1 MQRFYASIFFL
12 AVLLGGVS
20 LTASASNTPDV
31 QSPVAAGMEVRKPAA
46 PGIVCVYPNL
56 GGCQLYVEASCP
68 LECVLYDAEG
78 HVLLDCTL
86 KVGITLLDTSRYQSG
101 RYLLKAGTET
111 FTIDI

>member
-1 MQRFYASIFFL
+1 MQRFYAIIFFI
-12 AVLLGGVS
+12 AVFLGSFS
-20 LTASASNTPDV
+20 LTVSASNTPSV
-31 QSPVAAGMEVRKPAA
+31 SSPVAAGMEVRKSAA

-56 GGCQLYVEASCP
+56 GGCHLYVEASCP
-68 LECVLYDAEG
+68 LECILYDAEG